1 MTGPPGIGKTMM
13 ARAIAGKANVPFFA
27 CSGIDFGSFNG
38 AAKVRELFKKAQQHK
53 PCVIFID
60 EFDAMMG
67 LFMDDAMTQLLVEL
81 DGFKQTEG
89 VVVIGATTK
98 TRGLDPALTR
108 PGRLKVVSLT
118 LPNRKGRREILEFYA
133 KNISLAADVSLSRL
147 AGRTV
152 GMTAAELMEI
162 LNMAAIRAGAAG
174 AEMVTITDL
183 DEAADTVV
191 LGAANRIL
199 LTEVERNTTAYHEA
213 GHALVG
219 MKTAG
224 AGQVRKVT
232 IMPRGKSLGR
242 TESGSDD
249 EDEKHI
255 FQLFELQA
263 RLDVCL
269 GGRVAEEV
277 FFGPNNI
284 TTGSSS
290 DLDQARE
297 LAKKIVLLSG
307 KDTETKHYSP
317 AFESTRREVNLGSGT
332 GWADHPSTLSKE
344 VELRMQLVLVE
355 SYARVTELLKEQLMS
370 SHAQVQHR

>member
-213 GHALVG
+213 GHALVSI
-219 MKTAG
+219 KTAG
-224 AGQVRKVT
+224 ADHVHRVT
-232 IMPRGKSLGR
+232 IMPRGNGLGT
-242 TESGSDD
+242 TEYTPD
-249 EDEKHI
+249 EDRHTI
-255 FQLFELQA
+255 RLFELQA
-263 RLDVCL
+263 RLDMCMA
-269 GGRVAEEV
+269 GRVAEELI
-277 FFGPNNI
+277 FGPNNI
-284 TTGSSS
+284 STGCSS
-290 DLDQARE
+290 DLDKAQK
-297 LAKKIVLLSG
+297 LAKQIVWLSG
-307 KDTETKHYSP
+307 KNTETKHYAP
-317 AFESTRREVNLGSGT
+317 VFESSG
-332 GWADHPSTLSKE
+332 WMNKE
-344 VELRMQLVLVE
+344 VDLRIQLVLVE